1 MGNNDERGLEKVE
14 QVSIEGCRPM
24 TGEEARALRQW
35 GVEVQWVAA
44 LRPAASGSYG
54 HNI

>member
-1 MGNNDERGLEKVE
+1 MGNNNDQGLEKVE
-14 QVSIEGCRPM
+14 QVSIEGCHLM
-24 TGEEARALRQW
+24 TGDDARSLRQW

-44 LRPAASGSYG
+44 ACPVASESHG